1 MPLTTTPSE
10 RIGRC
15 TRMRRFIVRFNRPES
30 FVHTRSS
37 AGFTIITS
45 GFEFSVHAGTRTAPF
60 PANVRASCGAR
71 FLVAFP
77 KIARRLAFSSK
88 RNCQTIDASSD
99 LASKDPGCSQLS
111 HGDARLAWCFKSSAK
126 RETIG
131 PKSDN
136 EARTRGNKRPENC
149 SFVVKSIAGAQ
160 ATAFA

>member
-1 MPLTTTPSE
+1 MRGCSTTASSRVRTRDRGAGISDRRMVRSGRQLE
-10 RIGRC
+10 R
-15 TRMRRFIVRFNRPES
+15 
-30 FVHTRSS
+30 
-37 AGFTIITS
+37 
-45 GFEFSVHAGTRTAPF
+45 GTRTAPF

-111 HGDARLAWCFKSSAK
+111 HDDARLAWCFKSSAK

-136 EARTRGNKRPENC
+136 EARTRGNKRPDC
-149 SFVVKSIAGAQ
+149 SFIVKSIAGAQ